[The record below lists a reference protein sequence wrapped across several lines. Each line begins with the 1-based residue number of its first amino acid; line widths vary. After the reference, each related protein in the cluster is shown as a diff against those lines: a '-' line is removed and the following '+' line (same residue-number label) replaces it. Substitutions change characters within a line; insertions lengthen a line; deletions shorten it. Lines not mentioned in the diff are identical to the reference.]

1 MVDSGIHSVVV
12 SIIKLFDGDDI
23 KGLSAT
29 PLSEYLFKEVDSKRE
44 FDIQRVEIVTKG
56 KDHFSFSGNIY
67 ETFPRFDEIITV
79 NDFEASLKQSMEASS
94 FSFHAA
100 VRLSVTYPISE
111 FKEFLDE
118 AEDEGF
124 ENPNLFTW
132 LDYCINDASEVIL
145 EDIGN
150 SPDLKP
156 LFTIRGI

>member
-1 MVDSGIHSVVV
+1 MADSGIHSVVV
-12 SIIKLFDGDDI
+12 SIVKLFDGDDV
-23 KGLSAT
+23 KGLGAT

-67 ETFPRFDEIITV
+67 ETLPRFDEIITV

-94 FSFHAA
+94 FRFHAA
-100 VRLSVTYPISE
+100 VRLSVTYSISE